1 MADVRVAE
9 RRRKYT
15 KEINDDALCAATKSP
30 APNQYVMEITHGD
43 SRTSVMS
50 RFDARRF
57 TLWRPMWWQLTLLA
71 ALAIAV
77 VLAFAIV
84 ATSLALIIA
93 PIALMAVFA
102 HRFFGRRAAPRRNA
116 HSS

>member
-1 MADVRVAE
+1 
-9 RRRKYT
+9 
-15 KEINDDALCAATKSP
+15 
-30 APNQYVMEITHGD
+30 
-43 SRTSVMS
+43 MS
-50 RFDARRF
+50 QFDARRF

-102 HRFFGRRAAPRRNA
+102 HRFFGRRPAPRSNA
-116 HSS
+116 HSSQTHKVIDAEYEIVSVRPARTGPVRRDDTDGG